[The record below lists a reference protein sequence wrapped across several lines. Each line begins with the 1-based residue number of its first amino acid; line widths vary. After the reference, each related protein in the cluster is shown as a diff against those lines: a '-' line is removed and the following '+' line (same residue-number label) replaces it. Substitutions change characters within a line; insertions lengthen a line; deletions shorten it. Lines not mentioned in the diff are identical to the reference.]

1 MFTDGYA
8 PIEQLKPQG
17 QVIWIITS
25 DGSRQNYPGKVIY
38 IPKTN
43 D

>member
-8 PIEQLKPQG
+8 SIDTLKPQG

-25 DGSRQNYPGKVIY
+25 DGSRQNYPGKVVY
-38 IPKTN
+38 IPKN